1 MPSATKLLSVKN
13 LKKHYPIYRGV
24 LRSVSGWV
32 KAVDDVSIDLL
43 EGEVLGLVGESGCGK
58 TTVGRAVLRLVEPTS
73 GEVYFYNGSGEV
85 NILALNKTELKKL
98 RPSIQIIYQDPQSS
112 LNERMTVG
120 SIITEPL
127 AVHKIGSRAERLEI
141 AEKLLSEVGLKSEH
155 MGLYPHEFSGG
166 QRQRIAIARS
176 LSLKPRLIIAD
187 EAVSALDVSIQSQI
201 LLLLKELQQ
210 SFGLTYIF
218 ISHDL
223 SVVRYISDRIA
234 VMYLGRVV
242 ELSPKGEFFEKPL
255 HPYSEALIS
264 AVPIP
269 DPDYTPKRIVLQ
281 GDVPNPISPP
291 EGCHFHPRCPYAESI
306 CLSEYPPYQQV
317 TPGHFVS
324 CHLVT

>member
-1 MPSATKLLSVKN
+1 MEPTAKLLRVRN

-24 LRSVSGWV
+24 FRSVSGWV
-32 KAVDDVSIDLL
+32 KAVDDVSIDLF

-58 TTVGRAVLRLVEPTS
+58 TTIGRAVLRLVEPTA
-73 GEVYFYNGSGEV
+73 GEVYFYNDLGEV
-85 NILALNKTELKKL
+85 NILALTKKELKKL
-98 RPSIQIIYQDPQSS
+98 RQSIQIIYQDPQSS

-120 SIITEPL
+120 SIISEPL
-127 AVHKIGSRAERLEI
+127 VVHRIGSRVERLETV
-141 AEKLLSEVGLKSEH
+141 ERLLTEVGLKSEH

-176 LSLKPRLIIAD
+176 LSLNPRLIIAD

-201 LLLLKELQQ
+201 LLLLKALQK
-210 SFGLTYIF
+210 SFRLTYIF

-223 SVVRYISDRIA
+223 SVVRYVSDRIA
-234 VMYLGRVV
+234 VMYLGRVI
-242 ELSPKGEFFEKPL
+242 ELSQTGEFFAKPL

-269 DPDYTPKRIVLQ
+269 DPDYTSKRIVLQ

-291 EGCHFHPRCPYAESI
+291 EGCHFHPRCPYAEAI
-306 CLSEYPPYQQV
+306 CREKYPEYRQIL
-317 TPGHFVS
+317 PGRYVS
-324 CHLVT
+324 CHIAG

>member
-1 MPSATKLLSVKN
+1 MA
-13 LKKHYPIYRGV
+13 
-24 LRSVSGWV
+24 
-32 KAVDDVSIDLL
+32 
-43 EGEVLGLVGESGCGK
+43 
-58 TTVGRAVLRLVEPTS
+58 
-73 GEVYFYNGSGEV
+73 
-85 NILALNKTELKKL
+85 
-98 RPSIQIIYQDPQSS
+98 
-112 LNERMTVG
+112 
-120 SIITEPL
+120 
-127 AVHKIGSRAERLEI
+127 
-141 AEKLLSEVGLKSEH
+141 EVGLKSEH

-187 EAVSALDVSIQSQI
+187 EAVSALDVSIRSQI
-201 LLLLKELQQ
+201 LLLLKELQK

-242 ELSPKGEFFEKPL
+242 ELSPKDEFFEKPL

-269 DPDYTPKRIVLQ
+269 DPDYTTKRIVLH

-291 EGCHFHPRCPYAESI
+291 EGCHFHPRCPYAKSI
-306 CLSEYPPYQQV
+306 CVSEYPPYKQV
-317 TPGHFVS
+317 MPDHYVS
-324 CHLVT
+324 CHIVK